1 MFAALIA
8 AGAFMKIT
16 IPVQPVEMHVTLQ
29 FFFVLL
35 AGFVLGAR
43 GALASVCAYLAVG
56 LCGFP
61 VFATGGGFLYLLKP
75 TFGFLGGFAAAGF
88 LTGAV
93 YERLRGPAFWRFLA
107 AAVCGLLADYVCG
120 MLYFYVCSNYVLH
133 VPVGLGVVFV
143 NCFLLT
149 VFPDFLL
156 CILAAAAA
164 RRLIP
169 VLRGI

>member
-1 MFAALIA
+1 
-8 AGAFMKIT
+8 MKIT
-16 IPVQPVEMHVTLQ
+16 IPVQPVEMHITLQ

-43 GALASVCAYLAVG
+43 GAFISICAYLAVG

-61 VFATGGGFLYLLKP
+61 IFATGGGLSYLLKP

-93 YERLRGPAFWRFLA
+93 YERFGGAALWRFLA
-107 AAVCGLLADYVCG
+107 AAVWGLFADYACG
-120 MLYFYVCSNYVLH
+120 MLYFYLCSNYVLH
-133 VPVGLGVVFV
+133 VPVGIGVVFV

-149 VFPDFLL
+149 VFPDFIL
-156 CILAAAAA
+156 CVLAAVVA
-164 RRLIP
+164 RRLLP
-169 VLRGI
+169 ALRRIE